1 MDEHAERRRYYR
13 GDAEESLS
21 EAVLETVEAH
31 RNASLSADEFP
42 LYEHV
47 NPDAVDELFEDT
59 GDVAVSLQIKLEN
72 VSVSIWSDDDIDIRV
87 VDSVE

>member
-13 GDAEESLS
+13 GNDEGSLS

-31 RNASLSADEFP
+31 RNASLGADEFP

-47 NPDAVDELFEDT
+47 NPEAVDELFDDA
-59 GDVAVSLQIKLEN
+59 GDVAVSLQITLEN
-72 VSVSIWSDDDIDIRV
+72 VSVSIWNDDGVDIRV